1 MSEPNLVTS
10 HLTQKILVE
19 ETYLSIEIY
28 RLEDQDFWTLEVVD
42 DEGTSTVW
50 DDEFSSDKDALDAA
64 LNEIDKV
71 GVNGFRLYSNVL
83 AFPGKK

>member
-19 ETYLSIEIY
+19 ETYLSLEIY

-50 DDEFSSDKDALDAA
+50 DDEFSSDKEALDAA